1 MYSGK
6 RIGADV
12 VIPSARKYVI
22 SIIGLGQ
29 LGSAIGDQLT
39 GCEVVGWDPMI
50 CGNSDIK
57 SDTLYDSIKDADT
70 IFIVV
75 PSNCF
80 EGVVREII
88 MEYAEH
94 KRWHDATKVNI
105 ISFTKGFCN
114 GRLPIEVLQRE
125 VPFNPVG
132 VISGPMLS
140 AELYKER
147 TSAMLASSN
156 MDHFKVSEI
165 NCRMGNIQLY
175 HTTDTV
181 GVTLCGIM
189 KNVYAVGMGMLA
201 GCGYGENM
209 KACLAT
215 RALYEMEYFAG
226 CTISTYAG
234 VGDFLTTCYSSK
246 SRNYTY
252 GYNIATG
259 GDTSGIMAEGVKN
272 LNGLKQYSPVSLPLV
287 NAIDESLQV
296 SNATPLLDALQ
307 KYNGLDLL

>member
-1 MYSGK
+1 MYNGK
-6 RIGADV
+6 RVGADV
-12 VIPSARKYVI
+12 VIPPRRDYII

-29 LGSAIGDQLT
+29 LGSAIADQLT
-39 GCEVVGWDPMI
+39 GCDVVGWDPVM

-57 SDTLYDSIKDADT
+57 SDTLYDSIKDANT

-88 MEYAEH
+88 MEYADH

-114 GRLPIEVLQRE
+114 GRLPVEVLQRE
-125 VPFNPVG
+125 LPFNPVG

-140 AELYKER
+140 AELYQER
-147 TSAMLASSN
+147 TNAMLASCN
-156 MDHFKVSEI
+156 MNHFTVSEI
-165 NCRMGNIQLY
+165 NSKMDNIQLY

-201 GCGYGENM
+201 GSGYGENM

-215 RALYEMEYFAG
+215 RALHEMEYFAG

-252 GYNIATG
+252 GYNQV
-259 GDTSGIMAEGVKN
+259 TSGNVDGLMAEGVKN
-272 LNGLKQYSPVSLPLV
+272 LDGLKQYSPISLPLV
-287 NAIDESLQV
+287 NAIDESLRT
-296 SNATPLLDALQ
+296 SSATPLLDALQ